1 MIELIIVVFIV
12 GFVVFYLIRHPIRS
26 IKIIGGALGLFAL
39 GILGMIGFLLMGY
52 GLLVYL
58 G

>member
-26 IKIIGGALGLFAL
+26 IKIIGGTIGLFAL
-39 GILGMIGFLLMGY
+39 GILGMLGFVVLMY
-52 GLLVYL
+52 GLLTML

>member
-1 MIELIIVVFIV
+1 MIELIIIIFIV
-12 GFVVFYLIRHPIRS
+12 GFVVFYLIRHPLRS
-26 IKIIGGALGLFAL
+26 IKIIGGTLGLFAL

-52 GLLVYL
+52 GLLMYL